1 MVSLFRKKALAK
13 GAIYALARDNLPGL
27 IINLTPSAINTF
39 DRKISGKW
47 VVREG
52 KGFTLFISIKDMND
66 TIKIIKTLED
76 FLVLLDGVTETVK
89 NEIKKEGGFRGA
101 LLAPLAASLVQPVIF
116 SVVKGISGRGVRRT
130 GTGYMVKNFSFR
142 PIL

>member
-1 MVSLFRKKALAK
+1 MVSLFKKKALAK
-13 GAIYALARDNLPGL
+13 VAIPLARDNLPGL
-27 IINLTPSAINTF
+27 ISNLTSSARNTF

-116 SVVKGISGRGVRRT
+116 SVIKGISGRGVRRT
-130 GTGYMVKNFSFR
+130 GTGYMVKNFSFWH
-142 PIL
+142 IL

>member
-1 MVSLFRKKALAK
+1 MVSLFKKKALAK
-13 GAIYALARDNLPGL
+13 VTIPLARDNLPGL
-27 IINLTPSAINTF
+27 ISNLTSSAINTF

-66 TIKIIKTLED
+66 TIKIIKPLED
-76 FLVLLDGVTETVK
+76 SIVLLDGVTETVK

-116 SVVKGISGRGVRRT
+116 SVIKGISGRGVRRT

-142 PIL
+142 HIL

>member
-1 MVSLFRKKALAK
+1 MVSLFKKKALAK
-13 GAIYALARDNLPGL
+13 VAIPLARDNLPGL
-27 IINLTPSAINTF
+27 ISNLTSSAINTF

-66 TIKIIKTLED
+66 TIKIIKPLED
-76 FLVLLDGVTETVK
+76 SIVLLDGVTETLK

-116 SVVKGISGRGVRRT
+116 SVIKGISGRGVRRT

-142 PIL
+142 HIL

>member
-1 MVSLFRKKALAK
+1 MVSLFKKKALAK
-13 GAIYALARDNLPGL
+13 VAIPLARDNLPGL
-27 IINLTPSAINTF
+27 ISNLTSSAINTF

-52 KGFTLFISIKDMND
+52 TGFTLFISIKDMND
-66 TIKIIKTLED
+66 TIKIIKPLED
-76 FLVLLDGVTETVK
+76 SIVLLDGVTETVK

-116 SVVKGISGRGVRRT
+116 SVIKGISGRGVRRT

-142 PIL
+142 HIL

>member
-1 MVSLFRKKALAK
+1 MVSLFKKKALAK
-13 GAIYALARDNLPGL
+13 VAIPLARDNLPGL
-27 IINLTPSAINTF
+27 ISNLTSSAINTF

-66 TIKIIKTLED
+66 TIKIIKPLED
-76 FLVLLDGVTETVK
+76 SIVLLDGVTETVK

-116 SVVKGISGRGVRRT
+116 SVIKGISGRGVRRT
-130 GTGYMVKNFSFR
+130 ETGYMVKNFSFR
-142 PIL
+142 HIL

>member
-1 MVSLFRKKALAK
+1 MVSLFKKKALAK
-13 GAIYALARDNLPGL
+13 VAIPLTRDNLPGL
-27 IINLTPSAINTF
+27 ISNLTSSAINTF

-66 TIKIIKTLED
+66 TIKIIKPLED
-76 FLVLLDGVTETVK
+76 SIVLLDGVTETVK

-116 SVVKGISGRGVRRT
+116 SVIKGISGRGVRRT

-142 PIL
+142 HIL

>member
-1 MVSLFRKKALAK
+1 MVSLFKKKALAK
-13 GAIYALARDNLPGL
+13 VAIPLARDNLPGL
-27 IINLTPSAINTF
+27 ISNLTSSAINTF

-66 TIKIIKTLED
+66 TIKIIKPLED
-76 FLVLLDGVTETVK
+76 SIVLPDGVTETVK

-116 SVVKGISGRGVRRT
+116 SVIKGISGRGVRRT

-142 PIL
+142 HIL

>member
-1 MVSLFRKKALAK
+1 MVSLFKKKALAK
-13 GAIYALARDNLPGL
+13 VAIPLARDNLPGL
-27 IINLTPSAINTF
+27 ISNLTSSAINTF

-52 KGFTLFISIKDMND
+52 KGFTLFISVKYMND
-66 TIKIIKTLED
+66 TIKIIKPLED
-76 FLVLLDGVTETVK
+76 SIVLLDGVTETVK

-116 SVVKGISGRGVRRT
+116 SVIKGISGRGVRRT

-142 PIL
+142 HIL

>member
-1 MVSLFRKKALAK
+1 MVSLFKKKALAK
-13 GAIYALARDNLPGL
+13 VAIPLARDNLPGL
-27 IINLTPSAINTF
+27 ISNLTSSAINTF

-52 KGFTLFISIKDMND
+52 KGFTLFISVKYMND
-66 TIKIIKTLED
+66 TIKIIKPLED
-76 FLVLLDGVTETVK
+76 SIVLLDGVTETVK

-116 SVVKGISGRGVRRT
+116 SVIKGISGRGVRRT

-142 PIL
+142 HIP

>member
-1 MVSLFRKKALAK
+1 MVSLFKKKALAK
-13 GAIYALARDNLPGL
+13 VAIPLARDNLPGL
-27 IINLTPSAINTF
+27 ISNLTSSAINTF

-66 TIKIIKTLED
+66 TIKIIKPLED
-76 FLVLLDGVTETVK
+76 SIVLLDGVTETVK

-116 SVVKGISGRGVRRT
+116 SVRKGISGRGVRRT

-142 PIL
+142 HIL

>member
-1 MVSLFRKKALAK
+1 MVSLFKKKALAK
-13 GAIYALARDNLPGL
+13 VAIPLARDNLPGL
-27 IINLTPSAINTF
+27 ISNLTSSARNTF

-66 TIKIIKTLED
+66 TIKIIKPLED
-76 FLVLLDGVTETVK
+76 SIVLLDGVTETVK

-116 SVVKGISGRGVRRT
+116 SVIKGISGRGVRRT

-142 PIL
+142 HIL

>member
-1 MVSLFRKKALAK
+1 MVSLFKKKALAK
-13 GAIYALARDNLPGL
+13 VAIPLARDNLPGL
-27 IINLTPSAINTF
+27 ISNLTSSAINTF

-52 KGFTLFISIKDMND
+52 KGFTLFISVKDMND
-66 TIKIIKTLED
+66 TIKIIKPLED
-76 FLVLLDGVTETVK
+76 SIVLLDGVTETVK

-116 SVVKGISGRGVRRT
+116 SVIKGISGRGVRRT

-142 PIL
+142 HIL

>member
-1 MVSLFRKKALAK
+1 MVSLFKKKALAK
-13 GAIYALARDNLPGL
+13 VAIPLARDNLPGL
-27 IINLTPSAINTF
+27 ISNLTSSAINAF

-66 TIKIIKTLED
+66 TIKIIKPLED
-76 FLVLLDGVTETVK
+76 SIVLLDGVTETVK

-116 SVVKGISGRGVRRT
+116 SVIKGISGRGVRRT

-142 PIL
+142 HIL

>member
-1 MVSLFRKKALAK
+1 MVSLFKKKALAK
-13 GAIYALARDNLPGL
+13 VAIPLARDNLPGL
-27 IINLTPSAINTF
+27 ISNLTSSAINTF

-66 TIKIIKTLED
+66 TIKIIKPLED
-76 FLVLLDGVTETVK
+76 SIVLLDGVTETVK

-116 SVVKGISGRGVRRT
+116 SVIKGISGRGVRRT
-130 GTGYMVKNFSFR
+130 GTGYMVKKFSFR
-142 PIL
+142 HIL

>member
-1 MVSLFRKKALAK
+1 MVSLFKKKALAK
-13 GAIYALARDNLPGL
+13 VAIPLARDNLPGL
-27 IINLTPSAINTF
+27 ISNLTSSAINTF

-52 KGFTLFISIKDMND
+52 KGFTLFISVKYMND
-66 TIKIIKTLED
+66 TVKIIKPLED
-76 FLVLLDGVTETVK
+76 SIVLLDGVTETVK

-116 SVVKGISGRGVRRT
+116 SVIKGISGRGVRRT
-130 GTGYMVKNFSFR
+130 GTGYMVKNFSFWH
-142 PIL
+142 IL

>member
-1 MVSLFRKKALAK
+1 MVSLFKKKALAK
-13 GAIYALARDNLPGL
+13 VAIPLTRDNLPGL
-27 IINLTPSAINTF
+27 ISNLTSSAINTF

-66 TIKIIKTLED
+66 TIKIIKPLED
-76 FLVLLDGVTETVK
+76 SIVLLDGVTETVK

-101 LLAPLAASLVQPVIF
+101 LLAPLAASLAQPVIF
-116 SVVKGISGRGVRRT
+116 SVIKGISGRGVRRT

-142 PIL
+142 HIL

>member
-1 MVSLFRKKALAK
+1 MVSLFKKKALAK
-13 GAIYALARDNLPGL
+13 VAIPLARDNLPGL
-27 IINLTPSAINTF
+27 ISNLTSSAINTF

-66 TIKIIKTLED
+66 TIKIIKPLED
-76 FLVLLDGVTETVK
+76 SIVLLDGVTETVK

-116 SVVKGISGRGVRRT
+116 SVIKGVSGRGVRRT

-142 PIL
+142 HIL

>member
-1 MVSLFRKKALAK
+1 MVSLFKKKALAK
-13 GAIYALARDNLPGL
+13 VAIPLARDNLPGL
-27 IINLTPSAINTF
+27 ISNLTSSAINTF

-66 TIKIIKTLED
+66 TIKIIKPLED
-76 FLVLLDGVTETVK
+76 SIVLLDGVTETVK

-101 LLAPLAASLVQPVIF
+101 LLAPLAASLAQPVIF
-116 SVVKGISGRGVRRT
+116 SVIKGISGRGVRRT

-142 PIL
+142 HIL

>member
-1 MVSLFRKKALAK
+1 MVSLFKKKALAK
-13 GAIYALARDNLPGL
+13 VAIPLARDNLPGL
-27 IINLTPSAINTF
+27 ISNLTSSAINTF

-66 TIKIIKTLED
+66 TIKIIKPLED
-76 FLVLLDGVTETVK
+76 SIVLLDGVTETVK

-116 SVVKGISGRGVRRT
+116 SVIKGISGRGVRRT

-142 PIL
+142 HIL

>member
-1 MVSLFRKKALAK
+1 MVSLFKKKALAK
-13 GAIYALARDNLPGL
+13 VAIPLARDNLPGL
-27 IINLTPSAINTF
+27 ISNLTSSARNTF

-66 TIKIIKTLED
+66 TIKIIKPLED
-76 FLVLLDGVTETVK
+76 SIVLLDGVTETVK

-116 SVVKGISGRGVRRT
+116 SVIKGISGRGVRRT
-130 GTGYMVKNFSFR
+130 GTGYMVKNFSFWH
-142 PIL
+142 IL